1 MFVKFHLR
9 PILRPLLIFL
19 FIMSFYQVLVSGG
32 VLPASDGASLIQNNI
47 VKAQR
52 YVYQDDSDLRMVI
65 VGSSLAANLN
75 EKQIGEGVKSIALG
89 GGASQTGLEIVKRSK
104 SKPPIILVEI
114 NDTIV
119 RKRDAD
125 LLDSLYH
132 PIFYWMRKY
141 LPMMREEYR
150 PISVFID
157 SLKSRSKQNLK
168 QMTREALDS
177 LEGRNL
183 TPELSQKAIQTIVD
197 IQSQPLSEKDAEA
210 IKKEAEFIKTQIA
223 EINKNSGAKVVL
235 FDIPQESRVNAAIR
249 RKKVQELAK
258 KLFPSDRFEW
268 LPPPKERE
276 WRTNDGV
283 HLIRSDA
290 RDFAEFLRDKLLST
304 VATGSLGTAPRKESL

>member
-1 MFVKFHLR
+1 MFVKFQLR

-19 FIMSFYQVLVSGG
+19 FLMSFYQVLVSGG
-32 VLPASDGASLIQNNI
+32 VLPASEGVSLIQNNI

-52 YVYQDDSDLRMVI
+52 YVYQDDSDLKMVM

-75 EKQIGEGVKSIALG
+75 IKDIGEGVKSIALG

-104 SKPPIILVEI
+104 SKPPIVLVEI

-119 RKRDAD
+119 RKIDTE
-125 LLDSLYH
+125 LIDSLYH
-132 PIFYWMRKY
+132 PIFYWLRQY

-150 PISVFID
+150 PISIFVDYF
-157 SLKSRSKQNLK
+157 KNRSKQNQK
-168 QMTREALDS
+168 MTREALDR

-183 TPELSQKAIQTIVD
+183 TPELSQKAIQSIVD
-197 IQSQPLSEKDAEA
+197 IQSQPLSEQDAEN
-210 IKKEAEFIKTQIA
+210 IKKEAEFIKSQLA
-223 EINKNSGAKVVL
+223 EINKKSGAKVVL

-249 RKKVQELAK
+249 KKQVQELAK
-258 KLFPSDRFEW
+258 KLFPPERFEW

-290 RDFAEFLRDKLLST
+290 RDFAEFLRDKLLSK
-304 VATGSLGTAPRKESL
+304 VAAGSLGTAPRKESL